1 MHFLLLGASGRT
13 GRLVLDEALT
23 RGHQV
28 TALVRSPTAL
38 PLRENLTIVQ
48 GTPLSL
54 PDITSAFSPT
64 ISAVVVALNARR
76 VSDSP
81 FAAPSPDTPPRMMA
95 DAVANAIQAMKQ
107 HHVRKI
113 VIMSSVGT
121 GNSFANLN
129 LLMRL
134 VFTKTNMSLG
144 REDHNLVD
152 ELTRA
157 AGVDFVLVRPVML
170 AEGDAAE
177 IKVFPDDGRGAGF
190 MPKITRASV
199 ARFMVQALEGDAFV
213 GRSPVITN

>member
-1 MHFLLLGASGRT
+1 MHLLLIGATGRT

-28 TALVRSPTAL
+28 TALVRTPAAL
-38 PLRENLTIVQ
+38 SLRENLTIVQ
-48 GTPLSL
+48 GTPLSFQ
-54 PDITSAFSPT
+54 DIDSALSPT
-64 ISAVVVALNARR
+64 TSAVVVALNARR

-95 DAVANAIQAMKQ
+95 DAVANTIQAMKK
-107 HHVRKI
+107 HHMRKI

-121 GNSFANLN
+121 GDSFANLN
-129 LLMRL
+129 FLMRL
-134 VFTKTNMSLG
+134 VFTKTNMRFG

-152 ELTRA
+152 ELTRKA
-157 AGVDFVLVRPVML
+157 DVDFVLVRPVML

-177 IKVFPDDGRGAGF
+177 IKVFPDNGRGAGF

-199 ARFMVQALEGDAFV
+199 ARFMVEALEGNAFA
-213 GRSPVITN
+213 GKSPVITN

>member
-1 MHFLLLGASGRT
+1 MHFLLIGASGRT

-28 TALVRSPTAL
+28 TALVRSPAAL
-38 PLRENLTIVQ
+38 SPRENLTIVG

-54 PDITSAFSPT
+54 QDIDSAFSPT
-64 ISAVVVALNARR
+64 TSAVVVALNARR
-76 VSDSP
+76 ASDSP

-95 DAVANAIQAMKQ
+95 DAVSNAIQAMKK

-121 GNSFANLN
+121 GDSFANLN
-129 LLMRL
+129 FLMRL

-152 ELTRA
+152 ELTRKA
-157 AGVDFVLVRPVML
+157 DVDFVLVRPVML

-177 IKVFPDDGRGAGF
+177 TKVFPDDGRGAGF
-190 MPKITRASV
+190 MPKVTRASV
-199 ARFMVQALEGDAFV
+199 ARFMVETLEGNTFDN
-213 GRSPVITN
+213 RSPVITN